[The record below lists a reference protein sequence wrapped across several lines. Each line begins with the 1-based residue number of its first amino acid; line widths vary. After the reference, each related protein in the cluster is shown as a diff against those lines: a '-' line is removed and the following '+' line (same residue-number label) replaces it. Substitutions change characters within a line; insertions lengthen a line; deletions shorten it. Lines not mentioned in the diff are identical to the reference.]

1 MSDHCGKYSDNKS
14 SSKTFDRDTSF
25 IHKAT
30 RGGEG
35 EDSSSPKPDWAGG
48 RTARKPGVDPDLSYT
63 NSGFGNRKE
72 KKLAVI
78 DFESGGSGCSTGR

>member
-1 MSDHCGKYSDNKS
+1 LFDYCGKYSENKS

-25 IHKAT
+25 FNKAT

-35 EDSSSPKPDWAGG
+35 EDSSSPKYPDWAGG

-63 NSGFGNRKE
+63 NSGPGSRKD
-72 KKLAVI
+72 K
-78 DFESGGSGCSTGR
+78 SWQ